1 MAISFRG
8 ATVYHKRRDALI
20 IIAKGKFPSTNIYGK
35 EKSFMTEPLSLDRL
49 LEGQIAQVQCLRSS
63 QTMRRRLQDLGFIE
77 GTRVECLHR
86 SPAGDP
92 IAFLIRGAMIALR
105 REDAVGVLV
114 SLT

>member
-1 MAISFRG
+1 
-8 ATVYHKRRDALI
+8 
-20 IIAKGKFPSTNIYGK
+20 
-35 EKSFMTEPLSLDRL
+35 
-49 LEGQIAQVQCLRSS
+49 
-63 QTMRRRLQDLGFIE
+63 